1 MAFHA
6 IEILP
11 MPDKRPLILEVWSS
25 AMVPIWSEVMGR
37 AEFPQAICFS
47 SLVMQAQSARGRLR
61 GALGEFKRGFAEC

>member
-11 MPDKRPLILEVWSS
+11 LPDKRPLILEVRSS
-25 AMVPIWSEVMGR
+25 VMVLIGCKMMGR